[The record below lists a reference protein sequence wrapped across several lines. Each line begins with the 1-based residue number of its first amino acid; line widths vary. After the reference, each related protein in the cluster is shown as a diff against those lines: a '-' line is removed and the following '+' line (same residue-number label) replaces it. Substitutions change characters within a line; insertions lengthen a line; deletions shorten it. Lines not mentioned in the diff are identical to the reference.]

1 MISLIYP
8 GILVRLFKGL
18 DGRYNFK
25 TFLTRNLRALNMK
38 KKIQYYL
45 KLNVYLTFIIHF
57 YFHKITKNIPNMNNH
72 TSYIFYKCSDYLG
85 DGHSVDGVRVRLG
98 SFPMVTH
105 VLVCYS
111 NVVVRLIKLV
121 KVSNVELTQNITLL
135 NVIYEV

>member
-1 MISLIYP
+1 MS
-8 GILVRLFKGL
+8 ILRLL
-18 DGRYNFK
+18 
-25 TFLTRNLRALNMK
+25 
-38 KKIQYYL
+38 
-45 KLNVYLTFIIHF
+45 FIFIN
-57 YFHKITKNIPNMNNH
+57 FHKITKNIPNMNNH

-85 DGHSVDGVRVRLG
+85 DGHSVNGVRIRLG

-135 NVIYEV
+135 NVIYEGGGRRGRGIILSFSDYDTVTVK

>member
-1 MISLIYP
+1 MS
-8 GILVRLFKGL
+8 ILRLL
-18 DGRYNFK
+18 
-25 TFLTRNLRALNMK
+25 
-38 KKIQYYL
+38 
-45 KLNVYLTFIIHF
+45 FIFIN
-57 YFHKITKNIPNMNNH
+57 FHKITKNIPNMNNH

-98 SFPMVTH
+98 SFSMVTH